1 MASWV
6 DDDKGVSAAAEAEA
20 QAKDDAE
27 TKSREVAEA
36 AAQTLANQAR
46 AKAEEDAA
54 IEAAAAAAAAAAAEA
69 IAAKARED
77 AAKAEADAA
86 AEKAKAGET
95 KTKELDTAAVANAGG
110 AQHVVGLTA
119 DGQICYRKG
128 FADGAHEAWTSIW
141 HAMGT
146 PAAVQVTSNGEI
158 WAISTTNAVAYRSA
172 EEGANWVTCLG
183 LGGKQNVIQIS
194 CV

>member
-95 KTKELDTAAVANAGG
+95 KTKELDASAVANAGG
-110 AQHVVGLTA
+110 HVVGVTDDNQVCHRL
-119 DGQICYRKG
+119 G

-141 HAMGT
+141 HGMGT
-146 PAAVQVTSNGEI
+146 PTSIQATSSGEI
-158 WAISTTNAVAYRSA
+158 WAIGTNNAVHYRSA
-172 EEGANWVTCLG
+172 EEGANWMICQG
-183 LGGKQNVIQIS
+183 FGGKQNVIQLS